1 MCGLNIQ
8 WKSTT
13 KVCERV
19 QIFQLFNGSSF
30 LCHRLSVQAQ
40 TIKLRFANTDFC
52 HIKRMGMSNTAKIS
66 FELFHLIVSTHDI
79 FSIRSLLCCVG
90 RGCYKINLVLPTELL
105 CKYASLSLLVIRL
118 HNIMRVKAVYSS
130 LFHLELRCQGTA
142 SVQFRLVSWFNKNK
156 FFCLFP
162 EKYLVT
168 FFQGVKE

>member
-1 MCGLNIQ
+1 MQ
-8 WKSTT
+8 
-13 KVCERV
+13 
-19 QIFQLFNGSSF
+19 
-30 LCHRLSVQAQ
+30 
-40 TIKLRFANTDFC
+40 NTDFC

-66 FELFHLIVSTHDI
+66 FELFHLIVSAHDI

-105 CKYASLSLLVIRL
+105 CKCASLSLLVIRL

-142 SVQFRLVSWFNKNK
+142 SVQFRLFPWFNKNK

-168 FFQGVKE
+168 FSQGVKE